1 MVKVEFAPSTNKEK
15 KYMAIFYSDSGEK
28 IKTTHFGAKN
38 ASTYID
44 HKDEK
49 IKNAW
54 VARHRV
60 RGTFNDYKSASSLAY
75 NILWRFKSFNEAV
88 KEYKKKFNL
97 S

>member
-1 MVKVEFAPSTNKEK
+1 MVKVEFSPSTNKEK

-28 IKTTHFGAKN
+28 IKTTQFGAKN

-60 RGTFNDYKSASSLAY
+60 RGTFNDYKSASSLSY
-75 NILWRFKSFNEAV
+75 HILWNKPTLKASIND
-88 KEYKKKFNL
+88 YKNKFNL
-97 S
+97 K